1 MRTIV
6 LSDCHGTP
14 ELITN
19 CLDHADYQKGQDR
32 LVFAGDILD
41 IGFRPMKCIEIL
53 LENRAEL
60 LWGNHDL
67 APIIGKPISYQNPHD
82 VDVYKKIES
91 LKDNFKVATS
101 IGDILV
107 THAGL
112 STRFYNDS
120 DLIYHDCYSG
130 KSSNVLPPAIT
141 IALYLN
147 GLDLFNWE
155 TEVIWMHDSPLWYRP
170 NSINPPLAG
179 LQQICGHTPPSWIEK
194 SGFISDNFFSVDPY
208 VYKKDGQDNNRFRYA
223 VIEDNIIS
231 IIDSEVYV
239 LV

>member
-14 ELITN
+14 DLITN
-19 CLDHADYQKGQDR
+19 CLEHADYQKGYDR
-32 LVFAGDILD
+32 LVFAGDVLD
-41 IGFRPMKCIEIL
+41 IGFHPMKCIEIL
-53 LENRAEL
+53 LDNNAEL

-67 APIIGKPISYQNPHD
+67 APIIGKSISYQNPYD
-82 VDVYKKIES
+82 VDVYKKMDS
-91 LKDNFKVATS
+91 LIREFRVATS
-101 IGDILV
+101 VGDILI

-112 STRFYNDS
+112 SHRFYYLESELYLLDFYGDNTASIMAKHLNDI
-120 DLIYHDCYSG
+120 DLI
-130 KSSNVLPPAIT
+130 
-141 IALYLN
+141 
-147 GLDLFNWE
+147 FNFELLWQN
-155 TEVIWMHDSPLWYRP
+155 DSPLWYRP
-170 NSINPPLAG
+170 NSANPPLGG
-179 LQQICGHTPPSWIEK
+179 LRQICGHTPPSWIEK
-194 SGFISDNFFSVDPY
+194 SGFTSDNFFSVDPY